1 MAMEHAASLVTASL
15 APGGAA
21 LVTVEARFDRSDRG
35 GTRVLLTGLPDG
47 ALRETR
53 TRLPATLASA
63 GIRAPQGE
71 LHLNLA
77 PATRPKRGGL
87 PDLGLACAM
96 AAALGHCAPARLA
109 DLLVVGEV
117 DLSGGVRTT
126 PGILAATLA
135 ARTAGIRSVL
145 APRKALPLL
154 LRVPDI
160 ALFPVED
167 LRSALDHLRGVAVI
181 PRAPRPSMEGRA
193 TTDPRGSGRGSG
205 SASAGHARAGGP
217 ATPGPKGQLRAELP
231 PSGPS
236 PAEEPSLGMRV
247 EGPTVE
253 ARDEVGVPRLDDVC
267 GRGSAAEAA
276 VASGEPPL
284 AGRSASA
291 GGQRQPA
298 AAADHLAQSRV
309 CDGHVV

>member
-145 APRKALPLL
+145 APREALPLL

-167 LRSALDHLRGVAVI
+167 LRSALDHL
-181 PRAPRPSMEGRA
+181 
-193 TTDPRGSGRGSG
+193 
-205 SASAGHARAGGP
+205 
-217 ATPGPKGQLRAELP
+217 
-231 PSGPS
+231 
-236 PAEEPSLGMRV
+236 
-247 EGPTVE
+247 
-253 ARDEVGVPRLDDVC
+253 
-267 GRGSAAEAA
+267 
-276 VASGEPPL
+276 
-284 AGRSASA
+284 
-291 GGQRQPA
+291 
-298 AAADHLAQSRV
+298 AQVKS
-309 CDGHVV
+309 